1 MNCWKKDWKTRT
13 CRMWTPPHAQLNLED
28 PMSRNGRDVAMLN
41 SKSIHYEP
49 EEAKVHILVAG

>member
-1 MNCWKKDWKTRT
+1 MQNVDTT
-13 CRMWTPPHAQLNLED
+13 SQLNLED